1 MLEAKR
7 KSEHCGDTTTVSNT
21 ILLRSPEQSKTCDIL
36 AVQND
41 ALIYVVDCCDTE
53 RFTESSQELKEILQS
68 YELRN
73 TPVLILAN
81 KQDLPGSANSTEIFQ
96 AFDLQ
101 NILGER
107 DCHVQETIAS
117 DGVGLLEG
125 MRWVAKTTKD
135 NRDQTEINHALFT
148 CRT

>member
-1 MLEAKR
+1 MF
-7 KSEHCGDTTTVSNT
+7 S
-21 ILLRSPEQSKTCDIL
+21 
-36 AVQND
+36 VQND

-53 RFTESSQELKEILQS
+53 RFTESNQELKEILQS

-107 DCHVQETIAS
+107 DCHVQESIAS

-125 MRWVAKTTKD
+125 MQWDAKTIKD
-135 NRDQTEINHALFT
+135 SRDQAETDHDRFT
-148 CRT
+148 CRI

>member
-1 MLEAKR
+1 MF
-7 KSEHCGDTTTVSNT
+7 S
-21 ILLRSPEQSKTCDIL
+21 
-36 AVQND
+36 VQND

-68 YELRN
+68 DELRN
-73 TPVLILAN
+73 TPVLVLAN
-81 KQDLPGSANSTEIFQ
+81 KQDLPGAANSADIFQ

-101 NILGER
+101 NVLEER

-125 MRWVAKTTKD
+125 MLWVAKTIED
-135 NRDQTEINHALFT
+135 SRDQTETDHDRFT
-148 CRT
+148 CI